1 MEKNLKKLTWA
12 LCVCLALSS
21 LLLQNVSAGREK
33 KVSLFGK
40 WEEGARSVSSTIP
53 ITAYINDGVL
63 SIHSSTQRSDIT
75 LSISKDGN
83 VVYEGVVPASETSCI
98 IIDLCDFG
106 SGTYSVELKNQWG
119 DYLNG
124 IFKIEQEPLK
134 LFSCY

>member
-21 LLLQNVSAGREK
+21 LLLQNVTAGREK

-40 WEEGARSVSSTIP
+40 WEEGARSVSYTNP

-83 VVYEGVVPASETSCI
+83 VVYEGAVPASATSCI

>member
-1 MEKNLKKLTWA
+1 MTKNQKKLTWA
-12 LCVCLALSS
+12 MFLFFMLSG
-21 LLLQNVSAGREK
+21 LLLQNVSAQTRKSIPFIGEWR
-33 KVSLFGK
+33 
-40 WEEGARSVSSTIP
+40 EGARSGSSSVP
-53 ITAYINDGVL
+53 ITANINYNVL
-63 SIHSSTQRSDIT
+63 FIHSSTQRSDIT

-83 VVYEGVVPASETSCI
+83 VVYEGAVPASETSCI